1 MSNERELTKNMM
13 AELKRNGV
21 VASLKDYEARRDHLI
36 YINDGFH
43 NVLDFIPDFIMI
55 DLLKEYQY
63 AFFNCYQNMD
73 EFAEEILG
81 YKHGNVQVMR
91 KIARHFFVFNPHTK
105 EFELDKDF
113 KDYNSTKLER
123 MAAWSKQELLDADI
137 NPSMTV
143 YEIDAKVRENGLKN
157 STRVTDD
164 EDKILNAYRIADK
177 ATKDQIRALLKLPK
191 LS

>member
-1 MSNERELTKNMM
+1 MRNERELTKNMK

-36 YINDGFH
+36 AINDGFH
-43 NVLDFIPDFIMI
+43 KVLDFIPDFIMI
-55 DLLKEYQY
+55 DFLKEYDCEILGY
-63 AFFNCYQNMD
+63 RNID
-73 EFAEEILG
+73 EFAEGVLG

-113 KDYNSTKLER
+113 KDYDSTKLER
-123 MAAWSKQELLDADI
+123 MASWSKQELLAADI

-157 STRVTDD
+157 STRITDD
-164 EDKILNAYRIADK
+164 EDKILNAYRIADE

-191 LS
+191 